1 MGEVMQQA
9 GKQNTPIIKNCK
21 WKKSIEI
28 CAYYTPNT
36 PYCRGTQSIPQRG
49 I

>member
-9 GKQNTPIIKNCK
+9 GKQNTPIVKNRK
-21 WKKSIEI
+21 WKKSVEI

-36 PYCRGTQSIPQRG
+36 PYCRGTQSILPRG

>member
-9 GKQNTPIIKNCK
+9 GKQNTPIIKNCKFIKNLK

-36 PYCRGTQSIPQRG
+36 PYCRGT
-49 I
+49 